1 MTDCIHSIIDGFPDY
16 LHKLALAERPT
27 IPSPKRQRVETS
39 VLGRL
44 GGLVQDYSFEDM
56 SFTLHYNYLEDVED
70 HQAFKQSFY
79 IMRHWLNYAKKLE
92 FSDDPNV
99 YYVIQTIDIGD
110 AENDIVEWGE
120 FDVNITVKPFARVQ
134 EDVPITVDKPQSFNL
149 LNNSLEE
156 SFPKIIITPS
166 ATSCQF
172 ILNDYVFS
180 FEGLVVGTDIVIDSD
195 LMLCYE
201 EQSDGDILDRSNKM
215 KTMQYPTL
223 QVDINHFNCTGLSK
237 IQIYRNGLR

>member
-1 MTDCIHSIIDGFPDY
+1 
-16 LHKLALAERPT
+16 
-27 IPSPKRQRVETS
+27 
-39 VLGRL
+39 
-44 GGLVQDYSFEDM
+44 
-56 SFTLHYNYLEDVED
+56 
-70 HQAFKQSFY
+70 
-79 IMRHWLNYAKKLE
+79 WLNYAKKLE

-120 FDVNITVKPFARVQ
+120 FDVNITAKPFARVQ

-180 FEGLVVGTDIVIDSD
+180 FEGLVAGTDVVIDSD

>member
-1 MTDCIHSIIDGFPDY
+1 
-16 LHKLALAERPT
+16 
-27 IPSPKRQRVETS
+27 
-39 VLGRL
+39 
-44 GGLVQDYSFEDM
+44 
-56 SFTLHYNYLEDVED
+56 NYLEDVED

-120 FDVNITVKPFARVQ
+120 FDVNITAKPFARVQ
-134 EDVPITVDKPQSFNL
+134 EDVPITVDKPQSFSL

-172 ILNDYVFS
+172 ILNDYVFN

>member
-110 AENDIVEWGE
+110 AENDIVEGGE
-120 FDVNITVKPFARVQ
+120 FDVNITAKPFARVQ
-134 EDVPITVDKPQSFNL
+134 EDVPITVDKPRSFSL